1 MRLRADRLGLLGA
14 VLAILVPLLL
24 QSFDETPPPR
34 RPATIIPPP
43 SPTPDNPVPA
53 GPTLPPARIG
63 DPTITVEV
71 ERRVQDSVGTAFKV
85 ADNTWITARHVVDGC
100 RVVGLVEGRRRYRR
114 ANSAQVHPRADLAVL
129 SAPGGPTP
137 LAFNF
142 TPLRRD
148 QIGFHFGF
156 PQGKPGDVRS
166 RLLGRMTLRSRGRY
180 RFEEPAIAWA
190 EITRVPNFSGSL
202 GGISGGPVTD
212 RDGRVVGVTVAG
224 SRRRGRVITTSPET
238 LQAYVGALGV
248 PPAANTPR
256 RQVTSQNFPDAGR
269 RLRQT
274 RGVVQV
280 ACRGGR

>member
-63 DPTITVEV
+63 GPTITVEV

-129 SAPGGPTP
+129 SAPGGRPWP
-137 LAFNF
+137 L
-142 TPLRRD
+142 T
-148 QIGFHFGF
+148 
-156 PQGKPGDVRS
+156 S
-166 RLLGRMTLRSRGRY
+166 RLCAAIKSAFTSAFLKAN
-180 RFEEPAIAWA
+180 PAMFARVSWA
-190 EITRVPNFSGSL
+190 
-202 GGISGGPVTD
+202 
-212 RDGRVVGVTVAG
+212 A
-224 SRRRGRVITTSPET
+224 
-238 LQAYVGALGV
+238 
-248 PPAANTPR
+248 
-256 RQVTSQNFPDAGR
+256 
-269 RLRQT
+269 
-274 RGVVQV
+274 
-280 ACRGGR
+280 

>member
-71 ERRVQDSVGTAFKV
+71 ESRVQDSVGTAFKV

-180 RFEEPAIAWA
+180 RFEEPA
-190 EITRVPNFSGSL
+190 
-202 GGISGGPVTD
+202 
-212 RDGRVVGVTVAG
+212 
-224 SRRRGRVITTSPET
+224 
-238 LQAYVGALGV
+238 
-248 PPAANTPR
+248 
-256 RQVTSQNFPDAGR
+256 
-269 RLRQT
+269 
-274 RGVVQV
+274 
-280 ACRGGR
+280 